1 MTNDRSW
8 VDDMADDARAR
19 LQQLGGL
26 GSADDSLRSGRA
38 ISAMRGLAG
47 AISQMR
53 PVDEFDPE
61 GLASSLLMLADEF
74 ERVEQRFNLE
84 KLGRLAA

>member
-1 MTNDRSW
+1 MADEKSW
-8 VDDMADDARAR
+8 ADDMAADARAR
-19 LQQLGGL
+19 LQELGGL
-26 GSADDSLRSGRA
+26 TVGDDSLRSGRA
-38 ISAMRGLAG
+38 ISAMRGLAA

-61 GLASSLLMLADEF
+61 GLANSLLMLADEF
-74 ERVEQRFNLE
+74 ERVEQRFYLE